1 MGCLGTLEAL
11 TEHYE
16 HIHDN
21 KSHRPKWRE
30 IEVDKFPQD
39 LILYAQVIF
48 KRRPSF
54 IIETGTAYGGSA
66 NFFGDLLLLSGG
78 RRVFSIDVNA
88 RNTPPHPFVTYLAG
102 SSVDEEILKFLRKEV
117 GDDSVMAVFD
127 SDHSRKHVLNELNA
141 YADIVTS
148 GQYMV
153 VEDCYTRG
161 PVRGRP
167 EYYHPY
173 LAVEEFLK
181 TNKDYRRYDLEKQF
195 IFAVTKS
202 GWLRKR

>member
-1 MGCLGTLEAL
+1 MGYLTLMEAL

-21 KSHRPKWRE
+21 KGNRPKWRE

-39 LILYAQVIF
+39 LVLYAQAIF
-48 KRRPSF
+48 KRKPSF
-54 IIETGTAYGGSA
+54 IIEAGTAYGGSA

-78 RRVFSIDVNA
+78 RRVFSVDVNA
-88 RNTPPHPFVTYLAG
+88 RSTPSHPFVTYIKG
-102 SSVDEEILKFLRKEV
+102 SSVAKEILDHLREETKD
-117 GDDSVMAVFD
+117 GSVMVVLD
-127 SDHSRKHVLNELNA
+127 SDHSRKHVLAELNA
-141 YADIVTS
+141 YADIVSS

-161 PVRGRP
+161 PVKGRP

-173 LAVEEFLK
+173 LAVEDFLRV
-181 TNKDYRRYDLEKQF
+181 NKGYRRYDLEKQF
-195 IFAVTKS
+195 IFAVTKG
-202 GWLRKR
+202 GWLRKK

>member
-1 MGCLGTLEAL
+1 MGCLETMEAL

-16 HIHDN
+16 LVHDR

-39 LILYAQVIF
+39 LVLYAQVIF
-48 KRRPSF
+48 KRKPSF
-54 IIETGTAYGGSA
+54 IIETGTSCGGSA

-78 RRVFSIDVNA
+78 QRVFSIDVNA
-88 RNTPPHPFVTYLAG
+88 KGTPPHPFVTYIKG
-102 SSVDEEILKFLRKEV
+102 SSVDEEILKHLRNKTKD
-117 GDDSVMAVFD
+117 GSVMAVFD
-127 SDHSRKHVLNELNA
+127 SDHSKKHVLDELNA
-141 YADIVTS
+141 YADIVTT

-161 PVRGRP
+161 PVKGRP

-181 TNKDYRRYDLEKQF
+181 VNKDYRRYDLEKQF
-195 IFAVTKS
+195 IFAVTKK
-202 GWLRKR
+202 GWLRKK